1 MYHPSKKRGIN
12 ISSKTI
18 FWECDI
24 IYVTVSKSYP
34 FYAST
39 KEAAKKFFFK
49 KIEGSGILYIINW
62 LCNYHGINIV
72 FEQSVNEFYG
82 FNIYVWE
89 IITSHKY
96 LQIFIKYRY
105 KQDWMLYL

>member
-12 ISSKTI
+12 RSSKTI

-62 LCNYHGINIV
+62 LCNYHGINIF
-72 FEQSVNEFYG
+72 FEQSLK
-82 FNIYVWE
+82 
-89 IITSHKY
+89 ITKFMV
-96 LQIFIKYRY
+96 LIFMFEK
-105 KQDWMLYL
+105 